1 MSTKSAGSVSQPI
14 VLVADDDEPTRV
26 LLRAALEPDGWTV
39 KEAADGLD
47 ACESAERVQPDIVV
61 LDVGMPNLDGFEAC
75 ARLRTLRGGRHIPI
89 MMITA
94 RDDPES
100 VSRAYK
106 AGATDYL
113 SKPFN
118 FTILR
123 QRLQHLHRAY
133 QDSRDLRNERDFV
146 SAVVDHSA
154 ALVLILDPTGRIV
167 RFNERCVRTSGFE
180 LDEVRDRQVWDVL
193 AGPEERAGERATF
206 ERLTSERGTNHY
218 EGCWTT
224 KDGSRREIAWFN
236 SVLVNTEGD
245 VEHIVC
251 TGLDITDRNQAE
263 ERVRFLASFDPLTG
277 LPNRRLVAERLR
289 DAIRAAKA
297 KEQRLAV
304 ILLDLDRFKHINATL
319 GHDRGDL
326 IIKEVAERFARSL
339 RLSDVLSRHVPE
351 LRMELGRPEGD
362 EFSVIL
368 PGVPDANAVASVI
381 DRLQGALNRPFK
393 VESQEYSIT
402 ASVGAT
408 LYPDDGDV
416 AESLLSNAESALHAA
431 REERRGGYHFYS
443 ESMQMSVS
451 ARLSLETELRQA
463 IERKELVLHYQP
475 KVLCETGAICG
486 AEALVRWQHPSRG
499 LLAPDG
505 FIGIAEETGLI
516 GPLGD
521 WVLRKACNQAMD
533 WLDSGLPAVPI
544 AVNLSP
550 TQFELDGLLM
560 RVASILNTTGMDAN
574 YLALEVTEGTLMQN
588 AHDAREILSRLNT
601 LGVKVAID
609 DFGTGYSALSSLKH
623 LPFQSLKIDRT
634 FVKDLTEDSSDAAIT
649 GAIIAMGHGLGLT
662 VVAEGVESQEQLDV
676 LRRQGCD
683 EIQGFLVSPAVPAAR
698 FEMMLRN
705 GGLPELESAH
715 AMSTSPLP

>member
-1 MSTKSAGSVSQPI
+1 M
-14 VLVADDDEPTRV
+14 E
-26 LLRAALEPDGWTV
+26 
-39 KEAADGLD
+39 EAADGLE
-47 ACESAERVQPDIVV
+47 ACGSVERVQPDIVV

-75 ARLRTLRGGRHIPI
+75 ARLRTLRAGRYIPV

-100 VSRAYK
+100 VTRAYE

-123 QRLQHLHRAY
+123 QRLLHLLRAH

-167 RFNERCVRTSGFE
+167 RFNERCVRASGFHTS
-180 LDEVRDRQVWDVL
+180 DVRDRHVWDVL
-193 AGPEERAGERATF
+193 SNPDDREAERATF
-206 ERLTSERGTNHY
+206 ERLTSERGLNHY

-236 SVLVNTEGD
+236 SVILNADGD
-245 VEHIVC
+245 VEHVVC

-263 ERVRFLASFDPLTG
+263 ERVRFLASYDPLTG
-277 LPNRRLVAERLR
+277 LPNRRLVAEHLR
-289 DAIRAAKA
+289 GAILTADAGK
-297 KEQRLAV
+297 QRLAV
-304 ILLDLDRFKHINATL
+304 ILLDLDRFKHINATI
-319 GHDRGDL
+319 GHDRGD
-326 IIKEVAERFARSL
+326 IVIKEVAERFVQSL

-351 LRMELGRPEGD
+351 LRMKLGRPAGD

-368 PGVPDANAVASVI
+368 PGVPGANAVASVI
-381 DRLQGALNRPFK
+381 DRLQSALNRPFK
-393 VESQEYSIT
+393 VDGQEYSIA

-408 LYPDDGDV
+408 LYPDDGAN
-416 AESLLSNAESALHAA
+416 AERLLSNAESALHTA
-431 REERRGGYHFYS
+431 REECRGTYHFYS
-443 ESMQMSVS
+443 ESMQTSVS
-451 ARLSLETELRQA
+451 TRLSLETELRQA
-463 IERKELVLHYQP
+463 IERDELVLHYQP
-475 KVLCETGAICG
+475 KVVCATGVISG

-499 LLAPDG
+499 LLPPDA
-505 FIGIAEETGLI
+505 FITIAEETGLI
-516 GPLGD
+516 VPLGD
-521 WVLRKACNQAMD
+521 WVLREACSQAMD
-533 WLDSGLPAVPI
+533 WLDGGLRPVPV

-550 TQFELDGLLM
+550 AQFDLDGLLM

-574 YLALEVTEGTLMQN
+574 YLVLEVTESTVMQN
-588 AHDAREILSRLNT
+588 AHDAREILSRLST

-634 FVKDLTEDSSDAAIT
+634 FVKDLTEGSSDASIT
-649 GAIIAMGHGLGLT
+649 GAIIAMAHGLGLT

-676 LRRQGCD
+676 LRRQDCD
-683 EIQGFLVSPAVPAAR
+683 EMQGFLVSRAVPAEQ
-698 FEMMLRN
+698 FEAMVRN
-705 GGLPELESAH
+705 GGHPELEPTQAIPTSA
-715 AMSTSPLP
+715 LP